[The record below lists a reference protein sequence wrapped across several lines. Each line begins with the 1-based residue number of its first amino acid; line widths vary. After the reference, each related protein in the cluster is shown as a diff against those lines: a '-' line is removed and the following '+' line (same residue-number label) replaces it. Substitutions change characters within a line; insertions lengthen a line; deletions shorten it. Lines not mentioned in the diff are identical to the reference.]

1 MKSQNKEICWNL
13 INSLLAGG
21 LVLVGSL
28 AASKEIS
35 GEALIAAII
44 AFATAFLIQFK
55 NYWDSEKQEYLNTS
69 NKLFK
74 FI

>member
-1 MKSQNKEICWNL
+1 MSPQNKEIIWN
-13 INSLLAGG
+13 IVNSLLAGG

-28 AASKEIS
+28 ASVQEITI
-35 GEALIAAII
+35 EAFIAAIL
-44 AFATAFLIQFK
+44 AFTITFIIQFK
-55 NYWDSEKQEYLNTS
+55 NYWDSEKPEYQ